1 MTPPIP
7 SEAVLEPTRDTSNGR
22 LPSGAE
28 PFDGAA
34 RHYDRVGWSL
44 HFGSGPWYRRQAL
57 RRAGLRPGMKLLDVA
72 TGTGLL
78 ARAAMRILAEGGGV
92 VGIDPSA
99 AMLSEARKTL
109 AAPLARGQAEALP
122 FRADVFDILTMGYA
136 VAHVA
141 DLEQAFGESLRV
153 LKPGG
158 RLVLLELARPES
170 RVVRWLMRVHLQQIA
185 PWFMRFGRSR
195 EPARMLMQC
204 LWDAIDR
211 RVPSRTVLDV
221 LRGTGFVDVE
231 LRVLHG
237 LFSEYAATKPAGRR
251 ARPTLSG

>member
-7 SEAVLEPTRDTSNGR
+7 PPAGLERASGIADGR
-22 LPSGAE
+22 PLSVAA
-28 PFDGAA
+28 PFDAVA
-34 RHYDRVGWSL
+34 RHYDRVGRSL
-44 HFGSGPWYRRQAL
+44 HFGSGPWYRRRAL

-78 ARAAMRILAEGGGV
+78 GREAVRILGAPRDV

-99 AMLSEARKTL
+99 AMLLEARKALT
-109 AAPLARGQAEALP
+109 APLARGQAEALP
-122 FRADVFDILTMGYA
+122 FRDDVFDMVSVGYA

-141 DLEQAFGESLRV
+141 DLETTFRESLRV

-170 RVVRWLMRVHLQQIA
+170 GVVRWLMRVHLQQVV
-185 PWFMRFGRSR
+185 PRLMRFGASR
-195 EPARMLMQC
+195 EPARVLMQC

-211 RVPSRTVLDV
+211 RVTPTTILDI
-221 LRGTGFVDVE
+221 LRRTGFVDVE

-237 LFSEYAATKPAGRR
+237 FFSEYAATKPAGRR